1 MSARHAVAFFVAF
14 ALGLAIG
21 MRGAH
26 GAEGAAA
33 AKLALACA
41 CVTGVLAAIARPR
54 TGAALALLCA
64 CAVGAARGGA
74 HAARFAAMVAATP
87 SAEVVDRF
95 DAVFVEPPR
104 RESGEGVGIVRVA
117 ASRVL
122 PLGCRVRLRLPPGA
136 APEWGDTV
144 RVLARLERFEG
155 RRVPGGFDPREA
167 AAAGRVALHGRAFTC
182 RVRRARGFAHAPLA
196 LAMKLRRGMEGAI
209 AATLSPAARELAA
222 PLLFGDRS
230 AMSPETDARLRG
242 SGLVHLLALSG
253 LHVAWLA
260 AVARGLCAW
269 AGGGIAARA
278 WAGAACALLY
288 ALLAGPIPSLWR
300 TVAGET
306 LGALARLTQRAG
318 DPVQALAMGAATLL
332 AWEPGWAGD
341 LGFQLSV
348 AATLGLVTLSRP
360 LAAPFA
366 GWPRVHSI
374 VQPLATTFAAQLV
387 ALPLL
392 LARFHALPWTGLL
405 SNLAAVPLSELL
417 LAAAWLGGVLE
428 AMAPGLGW
436 PWLSACEPLARGI
449 HAVAHLSASWPHALL
464 ASGSDPAPVWLAA
477 AGAALLAIALPE
489 PRTIDG
495 RIRRRTVAPVAA
507 AAGGLLCACAL
518 TAVLAAR
525 PLAPPPGTWW
535 LVAIDVGQG
544 DALALCGRDGW
555 WLVDA
560 GPRSAHWDAGEG
572 SVLPFLRW
580 AGVRELRALV
590 LTHDDGD
597 HTGGGRAVLRG
608 TRVESVFASAPR
620 PGVAGPARKFGARTL
635 GRGDTLRLSPGAR
648 VLWPPRPDEPGEVVA
663 RRGDNAA
670 ALVLEAGEGRARAL
684 LMADAD
690 SVVEAA
696 IPVVPGVAVLKAGHH
711 GSGSSS
717 GAAFVARVL
726 PARALVSA
734 GRRNAYGH
742 PHPFA
747 LVRLG
752 SRGAAID
759 RTDRTGTVWYALD
772 ERGSRR
778 LDWRGGIGRDAMP
791 HHLRGAP
798 APRP

>member
-1 MSARHAVAFFVAF
+1 M
-14 ALGLAIG
+14 
-21 MRGAH
+21 
-26 GAEGAAA
+26 
-33 AKLALACA
+33 
-41 CVTGVLAAIARPR
+41 LAAFARPR

-74 HAARFAAMVAATP
+74 HAARFATTVAATP
-87 SAEVVDRF
+87 SAEVVTRF

-104 RESGEGVGIVRVA
+104 RESGEGVGIARVVA
-117 ASRVL
+117 GRAL

-136 APEWGDTV
+136 TPEWGDTV

-167 AAAGRVALHGRAFTC
+167 AAAARVALHGRAFTC
-182 RVRRARGFAHAPLA
+182 RVRRARGFAHAPVA

-209 AATLSPAARELAA
+209 AATLSPEARELAS

-260 AVARGLCAW
+260 AVARGACAW

-288 ALLAGPIPSLWR
+288 AMLAGPIPSLLR

-318 DPVQALAMGAATLL
+318 DPVQALAMGAAALL

-360 LAAPFA
+360 LAEPFA
-366 GWPRVHSI
+366 RWPRVHAL
-374 VQPLATTFAAQLV
+374 VQPFATTLGAQLV

-417 LAAAWLGGVLE
+417 LAAAWLGGALE
-428 AMAPGLGW
+428 AAAPGLGW
-436 PWLSACEPLARGI
+436 PWLAACEPLARGI
-449 HAVAHLSASWPHALL
+449 HAVARVSASWPRALL
-464 ASGSDPAPVWLAA
+464 ASGPDPAPVWLAA
-477 AGAALLAIALPE
+477 AGAALLALSLPE
-489 PRTIDG
+489 PRTIVA
-495 RIRRRTVAPVAA
+495 RARRRTVAPIAA
-507 AAGGLLCACAL
+507 AIGGLLCACAL
-518 TAVLAAR
+518 IAVIAAR
-525 PLAPPPGTWW
+525 PLAPPPGAWW

-597 HTGGGRAVLRG
+597 HTGGARAVLRG
-608 TRVESVFASAPR
+608 TRVNAVFASAPR
-620 PGVAGPARKFGARTL
+620 PGVAGPGRRYGARTL
-635 GRGDTLRLSPGAR
+635 GRGDTLRIAPGAR
-648 VLWPPRPDEPGEVVA
+648 VFWPPRPDEAGEGIA

-670 ALVLEAGEGRARAL
+670 ALVFEAGEGRARAL

-696 IPVVPGVAVLKAGHH
+696 IPVAPGAAVLKAGHH

-717 GAAFVARVL
+717 GAAFVARAL
-726 PARALVSA
+726 PARVLVSA

-742 PHPFA
+742 PHPLA

-759 RTDRTGTVWYALD
+759 RTDRSGTRWYVLD
-772 ERGSRR
+772 EHGAR
-778 LDWRGGIGRDAMP
+778 LVDWREGIAAQGP
-791 HHLRGAP
+791 PQAP
-798 APRP
+798 RAAPRPRP